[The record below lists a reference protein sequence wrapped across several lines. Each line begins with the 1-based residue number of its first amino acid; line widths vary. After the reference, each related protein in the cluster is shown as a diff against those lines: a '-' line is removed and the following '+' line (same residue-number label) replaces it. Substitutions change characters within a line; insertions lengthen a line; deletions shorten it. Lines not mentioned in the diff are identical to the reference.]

1 MATNAVDVTPDAE
14 PDDKTP
20 IGPNAE
26 PGAQES
32 SEPTPYDELAQKIG
46 WVPKDQFQGD
56 PALWK
61 PAEQFI
67 LDGRDIQ
74 RNTAAELKALRTTV
88 ETIGKTSATI
98 VEQEVSR
105 RTAELTER
113 YNAAVEDGNATE
125 AFKIGREIMQVQ
137 ATPAPTVNAPGVE
150 ALSFAERN
158 KSWFQKDALATATAV
173 EICNRLA
180 AQGYDN
186 ATQLDAAEK
195 EVKRIYPH
203 LFGGMNGKPAPGV
216 NAPGQRAPAPTSG
229 REKGF
234 ADMPPEAQKVAND
247 MVARGVIKADD
258 KAAKELFAKN
268 YWLNAKGT
276 A

>member
-1 MATNAVDVTPDAE
+1 MATNAAAITPDAE
-14 PDDKTP
+14 PDDK
-20 IGPNAE
+20 IDPNAE
-26 PGAQES
+26 PAAQES

-56 PALWK
+56 PEQWK

-74 RNTAAELKALRTTV
+74 RTTAAELKALRSTV

-105 RTAELTER
+105 RTAELTDR

-125 AFKIGREIMQVQ
+125 AFKLASEIHKVQ
-137 ATPAPTVNAPGVE
+137 ATPAPTANAPGAE
-150 ALSFAERN
+150 ALNFADRN
-158 KSWFQKDALATATAV
+158 KAWFQKDALATATAV
-173 EICNRLA
+173 DICNRLA

-195 EVKRIYPH
+195 EVKRLYPH
-203 LFGGMNGKPAPGV
+203 LFGAMNGKPAPGV
-216 NAPGQRAPAPTSG
+216 NAPGQRAPQGQGS

-234 ADMPPEAQKVAND
+234 ADMPADAQKVAND
-247 MVARGVIKADD
+247 MIARGVIKADP
-258 KAAKELFAKN
+258 AEAKKRFAEN
-268 YWLNAKGT
+268 YWLNAKGP